1 MDKTREISVFVDESG
16 SFAPESVNP
25 ASRYYLI
32 CLVAHDQDVDI
43 SDEIRQLEDS
53 LERLGIGRHHCVH
66 AGPLIRREQ
75 DYANMTREER
85 RGIFQRMLAF
95 ARSANVAYKWFAVD
109 KHKNTKAEAI
119 HDSLLQQ
126 MVAFLVSH
134 REEFDEY
141 DRVKVYYD
149 NGQSQVLTLLK
160 EAFAIYS
167 SKTEFVPEVAPEK
180 YRLFQAADLACTL
193 ALVRTKLETEGRIT
207 LSEKVFFGGEKF
219 LRKVYLKPIERKEWR

>member
-1 MDKTREISVFVDESG
+1 MSKVRDKTKEISVFVDESG

-25 ASRYYLI
+25 VSRYYLI

-43 SDEIRQLEDS
+43 SDEI
-53 LERLGIGRHHCVH
+53 
-66 AGPLIRREQ
+66 
-75 DYANMTREER
+75 
-85 RGIFQRMLAF
+85 
-95 ARSANVAYKWFAVD
+95 
-109 KHKNTKAEAI
+109 
-119 HDSLLQQ
+119 
-126 MVAFLVSH
+126 
-134 REEFDEY
+134 DEY

-149 NGQSQVLTLLK
+149 NGQSQVLALLK